1 MKQVVQNFRSGE
13 LKVEDVPAPI
23 VRPGF
28 VLVRNRHSL
37 ISSGTE
43 GGTFKLGQ
51 MNLLQKAKARPEQ
64 VKKVINVVRTDGLLA
79 AYKAVSRSLE
89 IPIPFGYCCAG
100 EVIQVGDGVTDLV
113 PGQRVACGGAGWANH
128 AEIVN
133 VPRNLVVGLP
143 DHVSTEQ
150 GAFTTLG
157 SIAMQS
163 VRVADARVGENVVVI
178 GLGLVGLV
186 AAQILKAAGCR
197 IFGID
202 VDPQRVELARR
213 LEICEG
219 CDRGASNLE
228 LQVKAWSGGLGADS
242 VLVTAPA
249 PSNDPVALAGDLAR
263 YKGRVVVVGRTEM
276 HAPRETYL
284 FKELEL
290 CTSLAYGPG
299 TGDPSYEEG
308 GHDYPVGYVRWT
320 ENRNMQSFVELIAQ
334 GRLDLESITTHT
346 FPIDEAERAFEMVTG
361 RGAESPLAVLL
372 EYESKS
378 APPARRISLT
388 PRRVRS
394 ESDLGVGVIGA
405 GSFATTSI
413 VPILSKLDG
422 IRLRGI
428 ASAHGLKARSLGEQ
442 YGFEVCVSDG
452 GELIDD
458 PEVHG
463 VMILT
468 RHDSHAPLTVR
479 ALEAGKDV
487 FVEKPLAMSHGELE
501 AVVKAAQRGSEAEQ
515 GGHLVQVGFNR
526 RYAPLAIQ
534 LKRFYVGRAQPM
546 SITFRSNV
554 GFRPPEHWL
563 HDPVQGG
570 GVILGE
576 AVHFVD
582 FCHWLVE
589 APPIEVTTTS
599 LDGEATGLINAD
611 NVHITLRF
619 ADGSVATI
627 VYSSNGDPM
636 AGRERVEVMAEGSL
650 ATLDDFRR
658 LKTVCRGRSRT
669 TRRLQDKGYRRQMK
683 AMAESWR
690 TGEPA
695 VRLEES
701 ALSMLATLEAV
712 ASLESREPRMI
723 DPGTIGL

>member
-28 VLVRNRHSL
+28 VLVRNHHSL

-43 GGTFKLGQ
+43 GSTFKLGE
-51 MNLLQKAKARPEQ
+51 MNLLQKARARPEQ

-79 AYKAVSRSLE
+79 AYKAVTRSLE
-89 IPIPFGYCCAG
+89 VPIPFGYCCAG
-100 EVIQVGDGVTDLV
+100 EVIEVGHGVTDLA

-128 AEIVN
+128 ADVVN
-133 VPRNLVVGLP
+133 VPRNLAVILP
-143 DHVSTEQ
+143 DGVSTQQ

-157 SIAMQS
+157 SIALQS

-186 AAQILKAAGCR
+186 TAQILRAAGCR
-197 IFGID
+197 VFGID
-202 VDPQRVELARR
+202 IAAERVELARR
-213 LEICEG
+213 LGYCEG
-219 CDRGASNLE
+219 CERSAGNLVE
-228 LQVKAWSGGLGADS
+228 QVKAWSGGLGADS
-242 VLVTAPA
+242 IVVTAPA
-249 PSNDPVALAGDLAR
+249 PSNDPVALAGELAR
-263 YKGRVVVVGRTEM
+263 YKARVVVVGRTEM
-276 HAPRETYL
+276 KAPRETYL

-308 GHDYPVGYVRWT
+308 GQDYPVGYIRWT
-320 ENRNMQSFVELIAQ
+320 ENRNMQAFVELIAQ
-334 GRLDLESITTHT
+334 GRLDLDSIATHT
-346 FPIDEAERAFEMVTG
+346 LPVDEAKKAFELVTG
-361 RGAESPLAVLL
+361 QGDETPLAVLL
-372 EYESKS
+372 EYQVDDEDE
-378 APPARRISLT
+378 PRRKISLAS
-388 PRRVRS
+388 RRS
-394 ESDLGVGVIGA
+394 ESDGDLGVGLIGA
-405 GSFATTSI
+405 GSFATTSM
-413 VPILSKLDG
+413 VPVLAKLKG
-422 IRLRGI
+422 LRLRGI

-442 YGFEVCVSDG
+442 YGFELCASDA

-463 VMILT
+463 VLILT

-487 FVEKPLAMSHGELE
+487 FVEKPLAMSHEELAAIVE
-501 AVVKAAQRGSEAEQ
+501 AARAASEAGQ
-515 GGHLVQVGFNR
+515 GRLVQVGFNR
-526 RYAPLAIQ
+526 RYSPLAIQ
-534 LKRFYVGRAQPM
+534 LKQFYSGRAQPM

-554 GFRPPEHWL
+554 GYRPPEHWL

-582 FCHWLVE
+582 FCHWLVD
-589 APPIEVTTTS
+589 AQPTEVSTVS
-599 LDGEATGLINAD
+599 LDGESAGLINAD

-627 VYSSNGDPM
+627 IYASNGDPM
-636 AGRERVEVMAEGSL
+636 AGRERIEVMAEGSV

-658 LKTVCRGRSRT
+658 LHTVRRGKSRT
-669 TRRLQDKGYRRQMK
+669 TRRLQDKGYGGQMQ
-683 AMAESWR
+683 AMATSWKS
-690 TGEPA
+690 GEPA
-695 VRLEES
+695 VPLEKS

-712 ASLESREPRMI
+712 ASLEAREPRSI
-723 DPGTIGL
+723 DPKVIGL